1 MPLWLHQHLVEAG
14 YVARVLGGIL
24 GETLA
29 FILFCAGIAGL
40 AVCLF

>member
-1 MPLWLHQHLVEAG
+1 MVEAG
-14 YVARVLGGIL
+14 YVVRVLGGIL

-29 FILFCAGIAGL
+29 FILFCAGVAGL